1 MTTYS
6 ATLTLDDSP
15 EGVRQGMSA
24 SVVVTT
30 AEATDVLWAPTAAIT
45 TTGGTSTVTVRVNG
59 VDTTVAVTTGL
70 AGDTGTEITSGVA
83 AGDELVVSTT
93 DGSGGFTFPVGG
105 IPGGLSGGSGL
116 PAGGPPAGVGGPS

>member
-1 MTTYS
+1 
-6 ATLTLDDSP
+6 
-15 EGVRQGMSA
+15 MSA

-45 TTGGTSTVTVRVNG
+45 TTGGSSTVTVRTNG
-59 VDTTVAVTTGL
+59 VDAIVAVTTGL

-83 AGDELVVSTT
+83 VGDELVVSTT

-105 IPGGLSGGSGL
+105 IPGGLSGGGGP
-116 PAGGPPAGVGGPS
+116 PAGGPPAGVGGAS